1 MFSEL
6 IKNFERVRR
15 YLREFLVYG
24 FRTREE
30 VGSRS
35 ARSYDN
41 ERRRLES
48 WLGDFMSFR
57 RTASGKAV
65 FFAADSRQLA
75 HNPLYAAFKAKSFTP
90 WDITLHFYLLDLLAG
105 GDLFPSGSWPSAL
118 ARIIWPAL
126 PQPPAWTNPPC
137 ARVRFTPWVPGP
149 LTAASA

>member
-75 HNPLYAAFKAKSFTP
+75 HNPLP
-90 WDITLHFYLLDLLAG
+90 
-105 GDLFPSGSWPSAL
+105 PSRP
-118 ARIIWPAL
+118 RAL
-126 PQPPAWTNPPC
+126 PTPTSPC
-137 ARVRFTPWVPGP
+137 TFCCSICWRGP
-149 LTAASA
+149 LSRWPRSRRG